1 MVTTTVKSGE
11 ARTRFRDLL
20 DQVQT
25 GKGDVAIERNGK
37 RVAVIIPAEDYAE
50 IQEKLDAVRA
60 VREAAATYDVKKGQ
74 ARINTENGTATI
86 PLDMYTKLVAE
97 REARF
102 DVIRRIR
109 ENAPDLPEEEIEA
122 IVAEAVRKVRAEH
135 VPGGS

>member
-1 MVTTTVKSGE
+1 MATTTIKSSE
-11 ARTRFRDLL
+11 ARAKFRDLL
-20 DQVQT
+20 DQVSR
-25 GKGDVAIERNGK
+25 GKGDVVIERNG
-37 RVAVIIPAEDYAE
+37 RNVAVMIPAVDYE
-50 IQEKLDAVRA
+50 QVREKLETLRV
-60 VREAAATYDVKKGQ
+60 VREAAAAYDVKKSQ